1 MYICHKILFIFT
13 SGTFLVLGTTGSIG
27 ATTGLSVSTIIII
40 STLGVRLFLMFFKH
54 YEEMEFDEKKMLLRI
69 KRK

>member
-1 MYICHKILFIFT
+1 M
-13 SGTFLVLGTTGSIG
+13 LGTTGSIG

-40 STLGVRLFLMFFKH
+40 STLGVGLFLIFFKH